1 MPSAASKEFRDNIL
15 DAKRLLS
22 AHATLSEGTPGK
34 KGLGQI
40 TRSGVVMLSAA
51 WECNHESVIC
61 EAVSH
66 LTSAVRDPNT
76 LPLSVRKHLS
86 SIAKLAKHE
95 FKPMELAGEGW
106 RTPYVAVATD
116 EVDALN
122 TPKSEKLKVLYDR
135 LVGVPDVSSFWL
147 LDTPAIDE
155 LITVR
160 GGIAH
165 NGRGAPY
172 ISAGTLQR
180 HIELIEK
187 ATAEHDNKLC
197 DYLKVSA
204 GGASQPWRR
213 TA

>member
-1 MPSAASKEFRDNIL
+1 
-15 DAKRLLS
+15 
-22 AHATLSEGTPGK
+22 
-34 KGLGQI
+34 
-40 TRSGVVMLSAA
+40 
-51 WECNHESVIC
+51 
-61 EAVSH
+61 
-66 LTSAVRDPNT
+66 
-76 LPLSVRKHLS
+76 
-86 SIAKLAKHE
+86 
-95 FKPMELAGEGW
+95 MELAGEGW

-135 LVGVPDVSSFWL
+135 LGGVPDVSSFWL

-172 ISAGTLQR
+172 IGAGTLQR

-187 ATAEHDNKLC
+187 ACPGQVFSHTPI
-197 DYLKVSA
+197 
-204 GGASQPWRR
+204 G
-213 TA
+213 